1 MIYLIVIV
9 TVLLDQWFKILIEN
23 SFKYGQSLPV
33 VNNVFHLTYVKNTG
47 AAFGIL
53 KDSTTFFIVVSI
65 LIIIGFIIFLY
76 YINNKNR
83 WLFIASGLIIGGAI
97 GNLIDRIRLGYVI
110 DYLDFR
116 IWPVFNLADS
126 VVVIGTGILVIFIWN
141 HEEIR

>member
-53 KDSTTFFIVVSI
+53 KDSTTFFFFFSI